1 MGRGMYVYLLYNSSF
16 ASVGYPKENFWIEPI
31 LAEFGNM

>member
-1 MGRGMYVYLLYNSSF
+1 MLWIFQLEI
-16 ASVGYPKENFWIEPI
+16 SVGYPKENFWIEPI